1 MHLPISTVAV
11 SKVFNYYHN
20 EKNCYKKKNYGVPG
34 IFFPNLL
41 LYWFSFR
48 TFPIQ
53 APLATRQLMNIAQ
66 IEDNLQKLIKLFN
79 KETFIYDLLL
89 AYGQPKA
96 SIKRLQVGSMNLSKK
111 EGEMSWKKK
120 LFFKE
125 EIEQD
130 LHELIDSLK
139 ANDNVIK
146 HDPRFII
153 VTDYKTL
160 LATDRK
166 TSENLD
172 IPILD
177 IGRHFDFFLPWAGM
191 EKTQHQNE
199 NPADVKAAERM
210 AKLYD
215 EILKDNPTYKEED
228 VHHLNV
234 FLSRLLFCFFA
245 DDTGIFKKSQFADA
259 MSGHTQPDG
268 SDLGSY
274 LDTLFGVMNNAPEKR
289 KNLPTYLDAFPFVNG
304 GLFRDNL
311 KVPVFTR
318 RSRQAIIDSGE
329 LDWSAINPDIF
340 GSMIQAVITPEHR
353 GGLGM
358 HYTSVPNI
366 MKVIEPLFLNDLY
379 EEFEAA
385 KNEPK
390 RLNKLLERIGNLK
403 IFDPACGSGNFLII
417 AYKELRLLEIKI
429 LQQLQF
435 LQKAAMGFLPKQL
448 ELIPKTQLNLAS
460 QFQVELFT
468 RVHLYQFYGIELD
481 DFAHEIAILSLWL
494 AQHQM
499 NMKFKEVFG
508 TATPTLPLQAGGN
521 IVHGNAI
528 RLEWEKVCPKNEGD
542 EIYILS
548 NPPYLGGKGQS
559 NEQKLDVELTFKGN
573 KNFKELDYIAC
584 WFLLASKYIDSKT
597 KFAFVTTSSIC
608 EGSQVEQLWPL
619 ITKMN
624 NEIFFAYS
632 PFNWTNNAKDKAGV
646 TCSIIGIR
654 KISNNKKYLYKN
666 GIQHLVSKING
677 YLTSSSEIYITKHLF
692 SISNLPAMIT
702 GNSPYEGGNLLLTP
716 DEKSKLLLHF
726 PDANQYLRKVVGSN
740 EFINSIERWCI
751 WIEEKQLIEAIKIP
765 PIKDRIEL
773 VKKFRTLGGEVA
785 RGLIDRAYQF
795 RYTHRCK
802 HSQLV
807 IPRVSSSRRKYIPIG
822 FLDDSYIISDSA
834 QVIYDS
840 PAYLFGLISSKIH
853 MLWVRLTSG
862 KLRGDIRYLSAL
874 SYNTF
879 PFPKINQSQK
889 QDLEIFVYR
898 ILEER
903 EKHSEKTLAQLY
915 DPEKMPAGLR
925 EAHHQNDLAIERC
938 YRSKPFESDE
948 ERLEYLFK
956 LYEQMK
962 AEEKVKNGEMN
973 FEQPKTKKRKKVL

>member
-1 MHLPISTVAV
+1 
-11 SKVFNYYHN
+11 
-20 EKNCYKKKNYGVPG
+20 
-34 IFFPNLL
+34 
-41 LYWFSFR
+41 
-48 TFPIQ
+48 
-53 APLATRQLMNIAQ
+53 MNIAQ
-66 IEDNLQKLIKLFN
+66 IEDNLQKLIKPFN
-79 KETFIYDLLL
+79 KETFIYNLLL

-111 EGEMSWKKK
+111 EGEISWKKK
-120 LFFKE
+120 LFFKAE
-125 EIEQD
+125 STQD

-139 ANDNVIK
+139 TNDNVIK

-177 IGRHFDFFLPWAGM
+177 SAHHFDFFLPWAGM

-215 EILKDNPTYKEED
+215 EILKDNPTYRLEE

-259 MSGHTQPDG
+259 ISGHTQPDG

-274 LDTLFGVMNNAPEKR
+274 LDTLFDVMNNAPEKR

-311 KVPVFTR
+311 KAPVFTR
-318 RSRQAIIDSGE
+318 RSRQAIIDNGE

-429 LQQLQF
+429 LQQLQS
-435 LQKAAMGFLPKQL
+435 LQKAVSGFLPKQL
-448 ELIPKTQLNLAS
+448 ELIPKAQLTLAA

-508 TATPTLPLQAGGN
+508 SANPTLPLQAGGN
-521 IVHGNAI
+521 IAHGNAT
-528 RLEWEKVCPKNEGD
+528 RLDWGKVCPKKEGD
-542 EIYILS
+542 EIYILG
-548 NPPYLGGKGQS
+548 NPPYLGYALQS
-559 NEQKLDVELTFKGN
+559 IVQRQDMAFVFRGIDEYKK
-573 KNFKELDYIAC
+573 LDYISC
-584 WFLLASKYIDSKT
+584 WFYLGSRYIQNLNSQ
-597 KFAFVTTSSIC
+597 FAFVSTNSI
-608 EGSQVEQLWPL
+608 SQGEQVAILWPNIL
-619 ITKMN
+619 KN
-624 NEIFFAYS
+624 NLEISFAYTS
-632 PFNWTNNAKDKAGV
+632 FKWRNNAKAIAGV
-646 TCSIIGIR
+646 TVVIIGIR
-654 KISNNKKYLYKN
+654 NQSVKQKFIFNENQYKTAKEINSYLIAASNIFVQGRQKTL
-666 GIQHLVSKING
+666 
-677 YLTSSSEIYITKHLF
+677 SE
-692 SISNLPAMIT
+692 LPNMIK
-702 GNSPYEGGNLLLTP
+702 GCSPGDGGNLLLSEIEKDEIINSNQTASKFIKKYLGADEFLYNKLRYCIWVELRDKKEAYSIP
-716 DEKSKLLLHF
+716 QFKNRFEKCAQFRLSSKKEATRKKATIPFEFDEKKYTE
-726 PDANQYLRKVVGSN
+726 A
-740 EFINSIERWCI
+740 NSII
-751 WIEEKQLIEAIKIP
+751 IP
-765 PIKDRIEL
+765 QTTSEL
-773 VKKFRTLGGEVA
+773 R
-785 RGLIDRAYQF
+785 Q
-795 RYTHRCK
+795 
-802 HSQLV
+802 
-807 IPRVSSSRRKYIPIG
+807 YIPIG
-822 FLDDSYIISDSA
+822 FLNSDVVISNAARIIYNASTW
-834 QVIYDS
+834 V
-840 PAYLFGLISSKIH
+840 FGILSSKIH
-853 MLWVRLTSG
+853 NIWVNSVAGRLETRIQYSNTLCYNSFPVPLTS
-862 KLRGDIRYLSAL
+862 K
-874 SYNTF
+874 
-879 PFPKINQSQK
+879 SQK
-889 QDLEIFVYR
+889 QELEKHVFR

-915 DPEKMPAGLR
+915 DPDKMPKGLR
-925 EAHHQNDLAIERC
+925 DAHYQNDLAVELC
-938 YRSKPFESDE
+938 YRSKPFENDE

-956 LYEQMK
+956 LYEQMI
-962 AEEKVKNGEMN
+962 AEEKAKNGEMN